1 MEATFHEQSI
11 VGEIVTKFPRSA
23 DLFKQY
29 KIDFCCGGDKPL
41 KSAIE
46 GKEILLADL
55 LKTLN
60 ESYEDMIRSKEKIK
74 EWNSFSNTVLI
85 NHIINTHHRFLNEEL
100 PQLSP
105 YVTKVFRVHGAKQK
119 HLAKVHSLFHQL
131 KTELEQHT
139 MKEENEVFPIIIS
152 YEDTHSD
159 EDLQLLKKAIIE
171 LEDDHDDAGD
181 CIKELREITNDF
193 TPPSGACG
201 TYRLVYQRLE
211 ELESDIFQH
220 VHLENNILFP
230 RVLTHK

>member
-1 MEATFHEQSI
+1 MEAPFHEQTI
-11 VGEIVTKFPRSA
+11 VRDIVTKFPKSA
-23 DLFKQY
+23 DFFKQY
-29 KIDFCCGGDKPL
+29 KIDFCCGGEKPI
-41 KSAIE
+41 KNAVE
-46 GKEILLADL
+46 GKEVLLQDL

-60 ESYEDMIRSKEKIK
+60 ELYQDMIKSKENIK
-74 EWNSFSNTVLI
+74 DWTAISSTDLI
-85 NHIINTHHRFLNEEL
+85 HHIINTHHRFLNEEL

-105 YVTKVFRVHGAKQK
+105 YVTKVFRVHGTEQK

-139 MKEENEVFPIIIS
+139 IKEENEVFPLIIS

-159 EDLQLLKKAIIE
+159 EDLQILKKAIID
-171 LEDDHDDAGD
+171 LEDEHDVAGD

-193 TPPSGACG
+193 TPPNGACG

-211 ELESDIFQH
+211 ALESDIFQH

-230 RVLTHK
+230 RVLTQK